1 VLFIYEWK
9 WSAAAREFE
18 RAIELDHRYA
28 TSHQWYAALL
38 AARGE
43 MQEGLIEAHT
53 AQELDPTS
61 ASVRRSLAYIYLYA
75 RRYDRARYHAS
86 RALTLAPA
94 AEETYRVLGLIHALD
109 EKYID
114 AEEVL
119 RDASALP
126 GASAYTL
133 ATLGYALGRSGQLR
147 AAREILTDLEARH
160 RVEYVS
166 PVALATASLGVGEYE
181 QALDWAEQ
189 SFDER
194 RGWLAYMDVN
204 PVLDPLRASP
214 RFGRLRRRMGL

>member
-1 VLFIYEWK
+1 
-9 WSAAAREFE
+9 
-18 RAIELDHRYA
+18 
-28 TSHQWYAALL
+28 
-38 AARGE
+38 
-43 MQEGLIEAHT
+43 
-53 AQELDPTS
+53 
-61 ASVRRSLAYIYLYA
+61 
-75 RRYDRARYHAS
+75 
-86 RALTLAPA
+86 
-94 AEETYRVLGLIHALD
+94 LD

-133 ATLGYALGRSGQLR
+133 ATLGYALGRSGQHR
-147 AAREILTDLEARH
+147 AARQILTDLEARR

-214 RFGRLRRRMGL
+214 RFGSLRRRMGL